1 MKHFTISLP
10 NSKVDS
16 KGEYKN
22 FLLKRL
28 LQSYPELVI
37 DGIDTEESPY
47 SYQYVGPSE
56 RILFGPC
63 PYSIA
68 DVCRYRN
75 KFQYLPIIEEDNIED
90 YNIATNF
97 ERAMRKLDKYYK
109 EKYGYKKL
117 YDFKLADGTPV
128 KEYQNFIQV
137 GYNLIPKNNMYNYL
151 NNLSEENK
159 ITIINFIVTIN
170 NTTEYNF

>member
-47 SYQYVGPSE
+47 SYQYVRPNE

-75 KFQYLPIIEEDNIED
+75 KFQYLPIIEEDSIED

-128 KEYQNFIQV
+128 KEYQNFIQI

-151 NNLSEENK
+151 NSLSEENR
-159 ITIINFIVTIN
+159 ITIINFIITIN